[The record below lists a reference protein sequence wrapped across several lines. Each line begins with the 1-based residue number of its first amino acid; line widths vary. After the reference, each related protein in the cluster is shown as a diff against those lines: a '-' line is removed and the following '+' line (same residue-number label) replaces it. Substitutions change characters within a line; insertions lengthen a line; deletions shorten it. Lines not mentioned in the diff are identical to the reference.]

1 MIDIV
6 IPLKKILYSFS
17 LPTVYVLFYFFV
29 TDDGYLETETT
40 KLNILNSTKHMTVDT
55 TISLIEKPLQNSE
68 LNITYLLAGVGVFMS
83 MVLFIILIASAA
95 RRGANRALPARR
107 V

>member
-1 MIDIV
+1 
-6 IPLKKILYSFS
+6 
-17 LPTVYVLFYFFV
+17 
-29 TDDGYLETETT
+29 
-40 KLNILNSTKHMTVDT
+40 MTVDT
-55 TISLIEKPLQNSE
+55 TISLTEKPLQNSE

-95 RRGANRALPARR
+95 RRGATRALPARR